1 LSEEQKEELEADTY
15 LDDQLSQPK
24 QRSHSEELN
33 TSTSSFK
40 IGDLVTNGT
49 KNGRIVR
56 LHPEPN
62 WVYVNF
68 NGNPSPFNDVPYHC
82 NDLKH
87 QERYLLN
94 FSPSTEEVAKLF
106 TSPPANLEIGA
117 EVRFVTRDAALQSYV
132 GRRCWIEK
140 INSKATMFDL
150 RVEFDDFEKQ
160 LGGIHYTDLVG
171 VIPTIPISDRTEWII
186 DCVRDYRIGLVLA
199 EYDFMEPYWVSKREL
214 LPLERANPILTVNV
228 YSQKDEKLPLEQ
240 IEQNLHER
248 LAQLECKRDAILAIG
263 PVAQSGIWI
272 EYGKISK
279 RKFRQA
285 YYRSNTPIFEPK
297 RQGTYGSSES
307 GLVKRQYIG
316 EENSKEVK
324 KAGEAIARRN
334 ELERITK
341 EIKLIEEKL

>member
-1 LSEEQKEELEADTY
+1 M
-15 LDDQLSQPK
+15 
-24 QRSHSEELN
+24 
-33 TSTSSFK
+33 
-40 IGDLVTNGT
+40 VTNGT
-49 KNGRIVR
+49 KNGRIVDR

-68 NGNPSPFNDVPYHC
+68 NGNPSLFNDVPYHC
-82 NDLKH
+82 NDLNH

-94 FSPSTEEVAKLF
+94 FPPTTEEISKLF

-132 GRRCWIEK
+132 GRRCWIESS
-140 INSKATMFDL
+140 NSKNTMFSL
-150 RVEFDDFEKQ
+150 RVEFDDYEKQ

-171 VIPTIPISDRTEWII
+171 MIPTISISDRTEWVI
-186 DCVRDYRIGLVLA
+186 DCERDYRIGLVLA
-199 EYDFMEPYWVSKREL
+199 DYDFMEPYWVTRNNL
-214 LPLERANPILTVNV
+214 LPLERAIPNLTVNV

-240 IEQNLHER
+240 NLHER
-248 LAQLECKRDAILAIG
+248 LAQLESKRDAILAIG

-334 ELERITK
+334 ELERINK